1 MGNAGFHSVAV
12 NALDWRSGRRSDV
25 ELEPKNG
32 AIGAVLREHP
42 ELAAAVADAVRDVLS
57 AHLTPSEV
65 VMPAGAWIVTGQN
78 ARPSRATHQNPP
90 L

>member
-1 MGNAGFHSVAV
+1 MPWIGGADVDQTLNLSLKMGP
-12 NALDWRSGRRSDV
+12 L
-25 ELEPKNG
+25 
-32 AIGAVLREHP
+32 GAVLREHP

-57 AHLTPSEV
+57 AHLTPSEDIT
-65 VMPAGAWIVTGQN
+65 AAAWIVTGQN